1 MRLFLILCLISV
13 NVFAQENWSD
23 LKTGNNY
30 KLTQNFQ
37 LPQVERSGSLIDF
50 SKGEQL
56 HLKEIVPLA
65 MPGALLT
72 LYIFDYLNCPGPQ
85 MVTDMEIIPV
95 NGTSPLVEVGAFV
108 EKCELN
114 VYLETK
120 DYYTKS
126 LFE

>member
-1 MRLFLILCLISV
+1 MRVFLILCLISV
-13 NVFAQENWSD
+13 NVFAAENWSD
-23 LKTGNNY
+23 LKAGNNY

-50 SKGEQL
+50 SKGEKFL
-56 HLKEIVPLA
+56 LKEIVPLA

-72 LYIFDYLNCPGPQ
+72 LYIFDYLNCPGQ
-85 MVTDMEIIPV
+85 EMVTDMEIIPV
-95 NGTSPLVEVGAFV
+95 NETSPLVEVGAFV

>member
-1 MRLFLILCLISV
+1 MRIFLILCLISV
-13 NVFAQENWSD
+13 NVFAAENWSD
-23 LKTGNNY
+23 LTAGNNY

-37 LPQVERSGSLIDF
+37 LPQVERSGSLLDF
-50 SKGEQL
+50 SKGEKL
-56 HLKEIVPLA
+56 RLKEIVPLA

-85 MVTDMEIIPV
+85 LVTDMEIIPV